1 MVLQEDA
8 ILHSEDV
15 RNNFCYDLG
24 FICTVWLQGSGMFY
38 FSVFFFFNAE
48 FKKNG
53 NNNNTSSIPVSIPS
67 PVPTVL
73 IKQSFS
79 ADCFLWPLGFSTFS
93 CGGRSWE

>member
-1 MVLQEDA
+1 
-8 ILHSEDV
+8 
-15 RNNFCYDLG
+15 
-24 FICTVWLQGSGMFY
+24 MFY
-38 FSVFFFFNAE
+38 FSVFLFFFNAE

-79 ADCFLWPLGFSTFS
+79 AGCFLWPLCFSTFS